1 MGNSGD
7 NDNIPRLKKFLQKEK
22 EPLLKRHAMWA
33 ISKISGED
41 FVE

>member
-1 MGNSGD
+1 MKRTQIYIDESTY
-7 NDNIPRLKKFLQKEK
+7 KFLRKEK